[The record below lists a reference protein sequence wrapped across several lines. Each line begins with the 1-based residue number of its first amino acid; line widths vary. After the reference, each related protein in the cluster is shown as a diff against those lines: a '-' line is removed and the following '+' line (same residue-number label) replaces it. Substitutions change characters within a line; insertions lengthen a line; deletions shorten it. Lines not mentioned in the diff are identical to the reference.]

1 MEYQSL
7 TGVLHG
13 PNQSL
18 HQDISHLDIDQGSW
32 CVYVHSVSFLESE
45 FRLFSG
51 PAYISCNLVTTR
63 SAPRKISQTPLVTF
77 SIQPRKQKN
86 GSPFISQHEN
96 SLLLNVQICLCF
108 DFRL

>member
-77 SIQPRKQKN
+77 SIQPKKTEKWLTIHFPARKFLITK
-86 GSPFISQHEN
+86 
-96 SLLLNVQICLCF
+96 
-108 DFRL
+108 R